1 MKYCSSCGSKVELKV
16 PQDDHFPRYCCTNC
30 DAIHYQNPNI
40 VTGTIPIMKDRILLC
55 KRAIHP
61 RPGMWTLPAG
71 FLENGETIGQG
82 AFRETLEETNTE
94 VKMGNLYAIF
104 NIPQISQIYMLF
116 FAEVLR
122 EDFGKTPES
131 LEVKLFKE
139 EEIPWQE
146 LAFPF
151 VPIVLKNYFAD
162 RKVNKFDLKVETIER
177 PVKKTNQ

>member
-16 PQDDHFPRYCCTNC
+16 PQDDNFPRYCCTNC

-40 VTGTIPIMKDRILLC
+40 VTGTIPIMKDRVLLC

-71 FLENGETIGQG
+71 FLENGETLGQG

>member
-16 PQDDHFPRYCCTNC
+16 PQDDNFPRYCCTNC

-71 FLENGETIGQG
+71 FLENGETLGQG

>member
-16 PQDDHFPRYCCTNC
+16 PQDDNFPRYCCTNC

-40 VTGTIPIMKDRILLC
+40 VTGTIPIMKDRVLLC

-71 FLENGETIGQG
+71 FLENGETLGQG
-82 AFRETLEETNTE
+82 AFRETLEETKTE

-162 RKVNKFDLKVETIER
+162 RKDNKFDLKVETIER

>member
-40 VTGTIPIMKDRILLC
+40 VTGTIPIMKDRVLLC

>member
-71 FLENGETIGQG
+71 FLENGETLGQG

>member
-16 PQDDHFPRYCCTNC
+16 PQDDNFPRYCCTNC

-71 FLENGETIGQG
+71 FLENGETLGQG

-104 NIPQISQIYMLF
+104 NIPQISQVYMLF

-122 EDFGKTPES
+122 EDFGETPES

>member
-16 PQDDHFPRYCCTNC
+16 PQDDNFPRYCCTNC

-71 FLENGETIGQG
+71 FLENGETLGQG

-122 EDFGKTPES
+122 EDFGETPES

>member
-16 PQDDHFPRYCCTNC
+16 PQDDNFPRYCCTNC

-40 VTGTIPIMKDRILLC
+40 VTGTIPIMKDRVLLC

>member
-40 VTGTIPIMKDRILLC
+40 VTGTIPIMKDRVLLC

-71 FLENGETIGQG
+71 FLENGETLGQG

>member
-16 PQDDHFPRYCCTNC
+16 PQDDNFPRYCCTNC

-40 VTGTIPIMKDRILLC
+40 VTGTIPIMKDRVLLC

-71 FLENGETIGQG
+71 FLENGETLGQG

-104 NIPQISQIYMLF
+104 NIPQISQVYMLF

-122 EDFGKTPES
+122 EDFGETPES